1 MPFTLK
7 EWQEHRLM
15 HRYNTEKG
23 LEMVGVAIQ
32 KYIENSIRWRA
43 PLHATRDVIISNSI
57 ICEIFRHVILY
68 VKYSTRNL
76 FVGWS
81 VDCSGDS
88 SIILLN

>member
-32 KYIENSIRWRA
+32 KYIENSIRWQA
-43 PLHATRDVIISNSI
+43 PLHVTRDVGGLL
-57 ICEIFRHVILY
+57 CMLHVMSL
-68 VKYSTRNL
+68 SATL
-76 FVGWS
+76 
-81 VDCSGDS
+81 
-88 SIILLN
+88 